1 MKNKTDAFTSGCDL
15 WVLIDNP
22 NSHWWKEINFNTA
35 FLLSALAAHKLNS
48 FTNATS
54 NEAEF
59 ILKQTEFPKYDFKFK
74 SKILFINSEN
84 HFLNRWLC
92 LIEKKED
99 LESTDFL
106 NNVKSLKCQNIR
118 FFFQTEL
125 SPSLKA
131 SFPAAEFISDSH

>member
-1 MKNKTDAFTSGCDL
+1 MKNNTAAFASGCDL
-15 WVLIDNP
+15 WILIDDP
-22 NSHWWKEINFNTA
+22 NSIWWKEINFSTA
-35 FLLSALAAHKLNS
+35 FLLSSLAVHKLNS

-59 ILKQTEFPKYDFKFK
+59 ILKQTEFPKYDFKSK
-74 SKILFINSEN
+74 SKILFINTEN

-99 LESTDFL
+99 LQSTDFL
-106 NNVKSLKCQNIR
+106 NNIKNLRCQNIR
-118 FFFQTEL
+118 FFFETEL
-125 SPSLKA
+125 STSLKA

>member
-1 MKNKTDAFTSGCDL
+1 MKNNTAAFAPGCDL
-15 WVLIDNP
+15 WVLIDDPDSN
-22 NSHWWKEINFNTA
+22 WWQEINFGSA
-35 FLLSALAAHKLNS
+35 FLLSSLSVHKLNS

-59 ILKQTEFPKYDFKFK
+59 ILKETEFPRYDFKSN

-92 LIEKKED
+92 LVEKKED
-99 LESTDFL
+99 IESADFL
-106 NNVKSLKCQNIR
+106 NNVKNLKCRNIR